1 MSDLVD
7 CSRPCTASVVGRGVR
22 RQSLRCSA
30 SLAPTMARVDALL
43 EHAKTATALD
53 PFRCRHGAGCGL
65 EGACRRLNGAC
76 CGPAHDSVFRSF
88 PPSSRARDGG
98 ADGACRTRLFRHL
111 GHSTHC
117 HSGPSLAGSRDSPCA
132 LSWVASSSRVARPG
146 PRSHVKMGSA
156 AIHYLSQPDQ
166 RHVYC
171 SLCLCLSPSLS
182 LPSSHHP
189 RQARVIAPSFIPALA
204 PSSS

>member
-22 RQSLRCSA
+22 RQSLRCGA

-65 EGACRRLNGAC
+65 DGACRRLNGAC

-98 ADGACRTRLFRHL
+98 ADGAERGCSAILDTRHTVTAARHWL
-111 GHSTHC
+111 G
-117 HSGPSLAGSRDSPCA
+117 
-132 LSWVASSSRVARPG
+132 VA
-146 PRSHVKMGSA
+146 
-156 AIHYLSQPDQ
+156 I
-166 RHVYC
+166 RHVPC
-171 SLCLCLSPSLS
+171 LGWRARHGSLVLGLV
-182 LPSSHHP
+182 HM
-189 RQARVIAPSFIPALA
+189 
-204 PSSS
+204 